1 MKESDD
7 KIDLNFLRQLDRFSL
22 MVRKRVSTS
31 YAGSRRSVRSGRGL
45 DTLEYREYHPGDE
58 LRTVDWNVYAR
69 TEKLYVRQFE
79 ETKSVTTHILLDSSN
94 SMAYP
99 ENGMTKFQYASMIS
113 LGFAYLVTKDNDSF
127 TISTFADNIEIHRPK
142 RGRRHLLD
150 SIERLNNATIRGK
163 TDIGNCVKLYEKAIR
178 SRSLIIIVSDFLQE
192 IEAIE
197 SAIYRLSAHDLMLI
211 QVLDKSERE
220 LTLHGDSRL
229 MDLETGEE
237 LKTYISKSFQK
248 EYNEILNEHL
258 ARIQSVCDH
267 VDADFYTVT
276 TDVPIFDTFLY
287 TLGSRRRW

>member
-1 MKESDD
+1 MKENDD

-22 MVRKRVSTS
+22 MVRKKVSTS

-45 DTLEYREYHPGDE
+45 DTLGYRDYHPGDE

-79 ETKSVTTHILLDSSN
+79 EAKSVTTHILLDSSN

-99 ENGMTKFQYASMIS
+99 ESGMTKFHYASMIA

-127 TISTFADNIEIHRPK
+127 TISTFTDDIEIRRPK

-150 SIERLNNATIRGK
+150 SIDRLNYATIGGD
-163 TDIGNCVKLYEKAIR
+163 TNIDNCVKLYEKAIH
-178 SRSLIIIVSDFLQE
+178 SRSLIIIVSDFLQD
-192 IEAIE
+192 IDAIE
-197 SAIYRLSAHDLMLI
+197 SAIYRFSAHDLILI

-220 LTLHGDSRL
+220 LTLQGHSRL
-229 MDLETGEE
+229 TDLETEEE
-237 LKTYISKSFQK
+237 LKTYISKNFQK
-248 EYNEILNEHL
+248 EYNQILNEHID
-258 ARIQSVCDH
+258 RIQYLCDH
-267 VDADFYTVT
+267 VGADFYTVT
-276 TDVPIFDTFLY
+276 TDTPIFDTFLY

>member
-1 MKESDD
+1 MKENDD
-7 KIDLNFLRQLDRFSL
+7 KIDLKFLRQLDRFSL

-45 DTLEYREYHPGDE
+45 DTLGYRDYHAGDE

-79 ETKSVTTHILLDSSN
+79 EAKSVTTHILLDSSN

-99 ENGMTKFQYASMIS
+99 KGGMTKFHYASMVA
-113 LGFAYLVTKDNDSF
+113 LGFAYLVTRDNDSF
-127 TISTFADNIEIHRPK
+127 TISTFTDDVEIRRPR

-150 SIERLNNATIRGK
+150 SIDRLNFAEVGGD
-163 TDIGNCVKLYEKAIR
+163 TDIDNCIKLYEKAIH
-178 SRSLIIIVSDFLQE
+178 SRSLIIIVSDFMQDL
-192 IEAIE
+192 EAIE

-220 LTLHGDSRL
+220 LSLHGHSRL
-229 MDLETGEE
+229 TDLETEDE

-248 EYNEILNEHL
+248 DYNQALEDHL
-258 ARIQSVCDH
+258 AYIQNICDH
-267 VDADFYTVT
+267 VGADFYTVT
-276 TDVPIFDTFLY
+276 TDKPIFDTFLY